1 MSTKTL
7 LAMGLCAAIGFT
19 RHDALAAKPARGSS
33 GEEHAASTPSTLE
46 GIRAKIFEQH
56 RALHDAVTSN
66 QVSEAHTHLSIPR
79 SLSEASLGKIVAAD
93 RPYVYSTVTNIAAV
107 TDELEKATASAN
119 PAAIQ
124 TAHGKLDGA
133 LKTLENELVRARPVA
148 KQSQYKAPN
157 KNRGKR
163 YAAPRRN
170 YTQPRIVR
178 PRNTRPPAIHPSPQ
192 PPRPP
197 AVQPSP
203 QKPPPHAT
211 PPPQPDAKPKHK
223 PN

>member
-19 RHDALAAKPARGSS
+19 GHDALAAKPARGSS
-33 GEEHAASTPSTLE
+33 GEEHNASTPSTLE

-56 RALHDAVTSN
+56 RTLHDAVTSN
-66 QVSEAHTHLSIPR
+66 QVSEAHTHLSIIR
-79 SLSEASLGKIVAAD
+79 SLAEASLGKIVPAD
-93 RPYVYSTVTNIAAV
+93 RPYVYGTVTNIAGV

-133 LKTLENELVRARPVA
+133 LKTLETELVRARPVA
-148 KQSQYKAPN
+148 KQTQYKAPN
-157 KNRGKR
+157 KNRGQR
-163 YAAPRRN
+163 YSAPRRH

-178 PRNTRPPAIHPSPQ
+178 PRNTRPPAIQ
-192 PPRPP
+192 P
-197 AVQPSP
+197 AP
-203 QKPPPHAT
+203 QKPPPSAIPA
-211 PPPQPDAKPKHK
+211 PPPGAKPKRK
-223 PN
+223 QN